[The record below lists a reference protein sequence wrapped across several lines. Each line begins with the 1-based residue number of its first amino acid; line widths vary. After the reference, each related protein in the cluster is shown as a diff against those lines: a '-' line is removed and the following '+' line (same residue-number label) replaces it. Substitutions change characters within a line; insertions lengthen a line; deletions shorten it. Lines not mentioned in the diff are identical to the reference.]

1 VQLIAPTREGTD
13 VALKISGNNEKGA
26 SPQVPAE
33 QKKVV
38 KPSGGN
44 LQEILAA
51 VRKEKGDRV
60 VVPANAIPKVER
72 LPTGIF
78 DLDFY
83 LGGGFPC
90 GRYSIIYGPES
101 SCKTNIAM
109 KAVSQAQR
117 RTNGIKKAIW
127 MNIEQTF
134 DPPWAQKMGVDTNE
148 LLVVNP
154 SYGEEAV
161 DIFDAVV
168 RAEDVGIIV
177 VDSLAALIAN
187 KEVEQSMEN
196 YDIGTSALLIKRM
209 VNKLMIAFGD
219 CAKRGHY
226 PCVLFINQTRFKPGV
241 LFGDPET
248 MPGGEAQKFLSS
260 LRIRTSAKNV
270 IDKATS
276 QVMFKEV
283 SVTVK
288 KSKVP
293 VRAVSFS
300 FNLCMTPTNGLEIGD
315 TNSFNMVKDYLHSLG
330 LLTKH
335 PKGYLIEGQPD
346 IWPTISKIQEVY
358 RSDSAFALKLQ
369 TMVNDAVQE
378 EVLVDEPVKDV
389 EVQPGIAKP
398 AKAG

>member
-1 VQLIAPTREGTD
+1 M
-13 VALKISGNNEKGA
+13 ALKIGGQPNANGKGTA
-26 SPQVPAE
+26 PEVPAD
-33 QKKVV
+33 QKKQGI
-38 KPSGGN
+38 KTTLAGEN
-44 LQEILAA
+44 LESILAA
-51 VRKEKGDRV
+51 IRKEKGNQV
-60 VVPANAIPKVER
+60 VVAANAIPKVER

-101 SCKTNIAM
+101 SCKTNIAG
-109 KAVSQAQR
+109 KL
-117 RTNGIKKAIW
+117 
-127 MNIEQTF
+127 
-134 DPPWAQKMGVDTNE
+134 GVDTQE

-161 DIFDAVV
+161 DLFDAIV
-168 RAEDVGIIV
+168 RAEDVGVVV

-187 KEVEQSMEN
+187 KEIEQSLEN

-270 IDKATS
+270 IDKPTS

-300 FNLCMTPTNGLEIGD
+300 FKLCVTPTNGLSIGD
-315 TNSFNMVKDYLHSLG
+315 TNSFNMVEDYLRTLG
-330 LLTKH
+330 MMTKH
-335 PKGYLIEGQPD
+335 PKGYVIDGFTEV
-346 IWPTISKIQEVY
+346 WPTISKIQDTY
-358 RSDSAFALKLQ
+358 RDDQSFALKLQ

-378 EVLVDEPVKDV
+378 EVLVDEPTKDV

>member
-1 VQLIAPTREGTD
+1 M
-13 VALKISGNNEKGA
+13 ALKIGGQPNANGKGTA
-26 SPQVPAE
+26 PEVPAD
-33 QKKVV
+33 QKKQGI
-38 KPSGGN
+38 KTTLAGEN
-44 LQEILAA
+44 LESILAA
-51 VRKEKGDRV
+51 IRKEKGNQV
-60 VVPANAIPKVER
+60 VVAANAIPKVER

-101 SCKTNIAM
+101 SCKTNIAL
-109 KAVSQAQR
+109 KAVAQAQR
-117 RTNGIKKAIW
+117 RKSGPNKAVW
-127 MNIEQTF
+127 LNIEQTF
-134 DPPWAQKMGVDTNE
+134 DPPWAGKLGVDTQE

-161 DIFDAVV
+161 DLFDAIV
-168 RAEDVGIIV
+168 RAEDVGVVV

-187 KEVEQSMEN
+187 KEIEQSLEN

-226 PCVLFINQTRFKPGV
+226 PCVLFIKQTRFKPGV

-270 IDKATS
+270 IDKPTS

-300 FNLCMTPTNGLEIGD
+300 FKLCVTPTNGLSIGD
-315 TNSFNMVKDYLHSLG
+315 TNSFNMVEDYLRTLG
-330 LLTKH
+330 MMTKH
-335 PKGYLIEGQPD
+335 PKGYVIDGFTEV
-346 IWPTISKIQEVY
+346 WPTISKIQDTY
-358 RSDSAFALKLQ
+358 RDDQSFALKLQ

-378 EVLVDEPVKDV
+378 EVLVDEPTKDV